1 MGRDEW
7 EYTTDKSYS
16 IVTQYDLVC
25 DNTYI
30 VQLQTSIL
38 FFGFIFGALIIGW
51 CADNL
56 GRKRVLFTCLAVVIG
71 VGFISVFVNNIW
83 AFVVCR

>member
-38 FFGFIFGALIIGW
+38 FFGMFSGALIIGW

-56 GRKRVLFTCLAVVIG
+56 GRKRVLFTCLTIVISI
-71 VGFISVFVNNIW
+71 GFISVFVNNIW